1 MNNLEQ
7 IVCQYY
13 KDKDGNPMS
22 YHIRRKHQISPKN
35 FQIQLDGIPDEYK
48 GIEVIEP
55 NGFSRVYNSDEIKEN
70 TYWVRDDGN
79 VFFHNSMACKE
90 VMLDYYSIG
99 LPVVGVGRI
108 YTLLDEEGNVIE
120 TLEDILKKGQTVI
133 EALKTMNDVIVAIDE
148 LKTST
153 YEGIKVINTLDEKI
167 DEGYKLLVKLNSSEY
182 VKRKEFDDAFK
193 DMKNDFEKNKEDV
206 NNEFKKNKDENILI
220 NEKIHDVT
228 ETIIYN
234 LKNKEGSYGDCIVIK
249 ADDGT
254 FSMIDCFMEENYQ
267 VQIQQLDKIGLTKL
281 KYLFITHDHSDHVGN
296 APAIIEK
303 YRPDFIV
310 FKDGID
316 YSRLPSQETEWDT
329 KGYHDRMLAA
339 ADKFGVQKI
348 VANDQQFKIGKNDY
362 IEAFASKF
370 YDYSNENNMSVNYL
384 LVSHGTK
391 SLFPGD
397 STVATEKYL
406 KDRIGKID
414 LYKLSHHGADG
425 GNSDKRF
432 EELKPRYCLI
442 DRLDVYK
449 KDIIKSFALKSIKF
463 GGKVYSN
470 DNNDMTVFKIT
481 RGVVYPC
488 CHEYKLP
495 LQFLDYWDGTY
506 KMTDSSGQ
514 IATQGIYPYKTDYY
528 FVKDNGFIAM
538 NEWIKFGGV
547 DYHASSSG
555 ALDRN
560 CFIEGS
566 YNNKKVWYF
575 LNEKCEMIIE
585 PKLIYY
591 NNNTFLIK
599 SNTLMAEEEFYEY
612 QAKWY
617 YAGKGGAL
625 KKNEWLCKDSNYY
638 YLKHD
643 GVMAFDETLFIEGK
657 WYDFNGSG
665 ICTNPSSGRDTK

>member
-1 MNNLEQ
+1 MQDIQHIEPKKVYINRDELIEVEAIEHDIKTRFIDFKFISINKVLDISHSLVEIYALNQKGNEIFNNLNIIDGPKGLARLELTDALLVPGTTEYMLKIRAENGGILSSNKFNL
-7 IVCQYY
+7 IVHP
-13 KDKDGNPMS
+13 DLMVGNAIEGS
-22 YHIRRKHQISPKN
+22 NEYTA
-35 FQIQLDGIPDEYK
+35 LD
-48 GIEVIEP
+48 
-55 NGFSRVYNSDEIKEN
+55 
-70 TYWVRDDGN
+70 
-79 VFFHNSMACKE
+79 
-90 VMLDYYSIG
+90 
-99 LPVVGVGRI
+99 
-108 YTLLDEEGNVIE
+108 
-120 TLEDILKKGQTVI
+120 
-133 EALKTMNDVIVAIDE
+133 EALKTIGNINATEVRSKENASNIVKITEKLDY
-148 LKTST
+148 TS
-153 YEGIKVINTLDEKI
+153 ERMQDN
-167 DEGYKLLVKLNSSEY
+167 
-182 VKRKEFDDAFK
+182 
-193 DMKNDFEKNKEDV
+193 
-206 NNEFKKNKDENILI
+206 
-220 NEKIHDVT
+220 T

-249 ADDGT
+249 SDDGT

-281 KYLFITHDHSDHVGN
+281 KYLFITHDHSDHIGN
-296 APAIIEK
+296 APKIIEK

-310 FKDGID
+310 YKDGID
-316 YSRLPSQETEWDT
+316 YSRLPATEQEWDT

-339 ADKFGVQKI
+339 ADKFNVQKI

-370 YDYSNENNMSVNYL
+370 YDYTNENSMSVNYL

-397 STVATEKYL
+397 STVATETHL
-406 KDRIGKID
+406 QNRIGKID

-432 EELKPRYCLI
+432 EELQARYCLI

-449 KDIIKSFALKSIKF
+449 KDIIKNFALKCLKY

-470 DNNDMTVFKIT
+470 DNNDMTVFKIA
-481 RGVVYPC
+481 RGAIYPC

-495 LQFLDYWDGTY
+495 LQFLDYYSGKY
-506 KMTDSSGQ
+506 KMTNEAGG
-514 IATQGIYPYKTDYY
+514 IATKGIYPYKSDFY
-528 FVKDNGFIAM
+528 FVKDDGFIAK
-538 NEWIKFGGV
+538 NEWIKHDGI

-560 CFIEGS
+560 CFIEGT
-566 YNNKKVWYF
+566 F
-575 LNEKCEMIIE
+575 NEKPCYYWIDENCKMVIE

-591 NNNTFLIK
+591 NNNTYLIK

-612 QAKWY
+612 QANYY

-625 KKNEWLCKDSNYY
+625 KKNEWLYKDSNYY
-638 YLKHD
+638 WLKFN
-643 GVMAFDETLFIEGK
+643 GVMASEETLFIEGK

-665 ICTNPSSGRDTK
+665 VCTNPEGRDTKAK

>member
-1 MNNLEQ
+1 M
-7 IVCQYY
+7 QYIQHIEPKKVFINKNELIEVEAIEHDIKTRFIDFKFISANKVLDISHSLVEIY
-13 KDKDGNPMS
+13 ALNQKGNEIFNSLNIIDGV
-22 YHIRRKHQISPKN
+22 
-35 FQIQLDGIPDEYK
+35 K
-48 GIEVIEP
+48 GIARLELTDALLVPGTTEYMLKIRTENGGILSSNRFNLIVHPDLMTGNAIEGT
-55 NGFSRVYNSDEIKEN
+55 NEYTV
-70 TYWVRDDGN
+70 
-79 VFFHNSMACKE
+79 
-90 VMLDYYSIG
+90 LD
-99 LPVVGVGRI
+99 
-108 YTLLDEEGNVIE
+108 
-120 TLEDILKKGQTVI
+120 
-133 EALKTMNDVIVAIDE
+133 EALKTVGNINATEVRSKENASNIAKITEKLDY
-148 LKTST
+148 TS
-153 YEGIKVINTLDEKI
+153 ERMQDN
-167 DEGYKLLVKLNSSEY
+167 
-182 VKRKEFDDAFK
+182 
-193 DMKNDFEKNKEDV
+193 
-206 NNEFKKNKDENILI
+206 
-220 NEKIHDVT
+220 T

-281 KYLFITHDHSDHVGN
+281 KYLFVTHDHSDHVGN

-303 YRPDFIV
+303 YRPQYIV

-316 YSRLPSQETEWDT
+316 YSKLPSVEQGWDT

-339 ADKFGVQKI
+339 ADKFNVQKI

-397 STVATEKYL
+397 STVATETHL
-406 KDRIGKID
+406 QNRIGKID

-432 EELKPRYCLI
+432 EELQARYCLI

-449 KDIIKSFALKSIKF
+449 KDIIKNFALKCLKY

-481 RGVVYPC
+481 RGAIYPC

-495 LQFLDYWDGTY
+495 LQFLDYYSGKY
-506 KMTDSSGQ
+506 KMTNEAGG
-514 IATQGIYPYKTDYY
+514 IATKGIYPYKSDFY
-528 FVKDNGFIAM
+528 FVKDDGFIAT
-538 NEWIKFGGV
+538 NEWIKHDGV

-560 CFIEGS
+560 CFIQGT
-566 YNNKKVWYF
+566 F
-575 LNEKCEMIIE
+575 NEKPCYYWIDENCKMVIE

-591 NNNTFLIK
+591 NNNTYLIK

-612 QAKWY
+612 QANYY

-625 KKNEWLCKDSNYY
+625 KKNEWLYKDSNYY
-638 YLKHD
+638 WLKFN
-643 GVMAFDETLFIEGK
+643 GVMASEETLFIEGK

-665 ICTNPSSGRDTK
+665 VCTNPEGRDTKAK

>member
-1 MNNLEQ
+1 MQHIEPKKVYINRDELIEIEAIEHDIKTRFIDFKFISINKVLDISHSLVEIYALNQKGNEIFNNLNIIDGPKGLARLELTDALLVPGTTEYMLKIRTENGGILSSNKFNL
-7 IVCQYY
+7 IVHP
-13 KDKDGNPMS
+13 DLMVGNAIEGS
-22 YHIRRKHQISPKN
+22 NEYTA
-35 FQIQLDGIPDEYK
+35 LD
-48 GIEVIEP
+48 
-55 NGFSRVYNSDEIKEN
+55 
-70 TYWVRDDGN
+70 
-79 VFFHNSMACKE
+79 
-90 VMLDYYSIG
+90 
-99 LPVVGVGRI
+99 
-108 YTLLDEEGNVIE
+108 
-120 TLEDILKKGQTVI
+120 
-133 EALKTMNDVIVAIDE
+133 EALKTVGNINATEVRSKENASNIAKITEKLDY
-148 LKTST
+148 TS
-153 YEGIKVINTLDEKI
+153 ERMQDN
-167 DEGYKLLVKLNSSEY
+167 
-182 VKRKEFDDAFK
+182 
-193 DMKNDFEKNKEDV
+193 
-206 NNEFKKNKDENILI
+206 
-220 NEKIHDVT
+220 T

-254 FSMIDCFMEENYQ
+254 FSMIDCFMEENFQ
-267 VQIQQLDKIGLTKL
+267 IMIQQLDKIGVNKL
-281 KYLFITHDHSDHVGN
+281 KYFFATHDHSDHIGN

-303 YRPDFIV
+303 YRPQYIV

-316 YSRLPSQETEWDT
+316 YSRLPATEQEWDT

-370 YDYSNENNMSVNYL
+370 YDYTNENSMSVNYL

-397 STVATEKYL
+397 STVATETHL
-406 KDRIGKID
+406 QNRIGKID

-425 GNSDKRF
+425 GNSDRRF
-432 EELKPRYCLI
+432 EELQARYCLI

-449 KDIIKSFALKSIKF
+449 KDIIKNFALKCLKY

-481 RGVVYPC
+481 RGAIYPC

-495 LQFLDYWDGTY
+495 LQFLDYYSGKY
-506 KMTDSSGQ
+506 KMTNEAGC
-514 IATQGIYPYKTDYY
+514 IATKGIYPYKSDFY
-528 FVKDNGFIAM
+528 FVKDDGFIAK
-538 NEWIKFGGV
+538 NEWIKHDGI

-560 CFIEGS
+560 CFIQGT
-566 YNNKKVWYF
+566 F
-575 LNEKCEMIIE
+575 NEKPCYYWIDENCKMVIE

-591 NNNTFLIK
+591 NNNTYLIK

-612 QAKWY
+612 QANYY

-625 KKNEWLCKDSNYY
+625 KKNEWLYKDSNYY
-638 YLKHD
+638 WLKFN
-643 GVMAFDETLFIEGK
+643 GVMASEETLFIEGK

-665 ICTNPSSGRDTK
+665 VCTNPSAGRDTKNKE

>member
-1 MNNLEQ
+1 MQDIQHIEPKKVYINRDELIEIEAIEHDIKTRFIDFKFISINKVLDISHSLVEIYALNQKGNEIFNNLNIIDGPKGLARLELTDALLVPGTTEYMLKIRTENGGILSSNKFNL
-7 IVCQYY
+7 IVHP
-13 KDKDGNPMS
+13 DLMTGNAIEGTNE
-22 YHIRRKHQISPKN
+22 YTA
-35 FQIQLDGIPDEYK
+35 LD
-48 GIEVIEP
+48 
-55 NGFSRVYNSDEIKEN
+55 
-70 TYWVRDDGN
+70 
-79 VFFHNSMACKE
+79 
-90 VMLDYYSIG
+90 
-99 LPVVGVGRI
+99 
-108 YTLLDEEGNVIE
+108 
-120 TLEDILKKGQTVI
+120 
-133 EALKTMNDVIVAIDE
+133 EALKSIGNINATEVRSKENASNIVKITEKLDY
-148 LKTST
+148 TS
-153 YEGIKVINTLDEKI
+153 ERMQDN
-167 DEGYKLLVKLNSSEY
+167 
-182 VKRKEFDDAFK
+182 
-193 DMKNDFEKNKEDV
+193 
-206 NNEFKKNKDENILI
+206 
-220 NEKIHDVT
+220 T

-296 APAIIEK
+296 APKIIEK

-316 YSRLPSQETEWDT
+316 YSMLPSVEQEWDT

-339 ADKFGVQKI
+339 ADKFNVQKI

-370 YDYSNENNMSVNYL
+370 YDYTNENSMSVNYL

-397 STVATEKYL
+397 STVATETHL
-406 KDRIGKID
+406 QNRIGKID

-432 EELKPRYCLI
+432 EELQARYCLI

-449 KDIIKSFALKSIKF
+449 KDIIKNFALKCLKY

-470 DNNDMTVFKIT
+470 DNNDMTVFKIS
-481 RGVVYPC
+481 RGTIYPC

-495 LQFLDYWDGTY
+495 LQFLDYYSGKY
-506 KMTDSSGQ
+506 KMTNEAGG
-514 IATQGIYPYKTDYY
+514 IATKGIYPYKSDFY
-528 FVKDNGFIAM
+528 FVKDDGFIAT
-538 NEWIKFGGV
+538 NEWIKHDGV
-547 DYHASSSG
+547 DYHAGATG

-560 CFIEGS
+560 CFIQGT
-566 YNNKKVWYF
+566 F
-575 LNEKCEMIIE
+575 NEKPCYYWMDENCKMVTG

-591 NNNTFLIK
+591 NNNTYIIK
-599 SNTLMAEEEFYEY
+599 SNTLMASAEFIEY
-612 QAKWY
+612 QQSWY
-617 YAGKGGAL
+617 YALESGAL
-625 KKNEWLCKDSNYY
+625 VKNDWVFKDSNYY
-638 YLKHD
+638 WMKPN
-643 GVMAFDETLFIEGK
+643 GVMASEETLFIEGK

-665 ICTNPSSGRDTK
+665 VCTNPEGRDTKNKE

>member
-1 MNNLEQ
+1 MQDIQHIEPKKVYINRDELIEVEAIEHDIKTRFIDFKFISINKVLDISHSLVEIYALNQKGNEIFNNLNIIDGPKGLARLELTDALLVPGTTEYMLKIRAENGGILSSNKFNL
-7 IVCQYY
+7 IVHP
-13 KDKDGNPMS
+13 DLMVGNAIEGS
-22 YHIRRKHQISPKN
+22 NEYTA
-35 FQIQLDGIPDEYK
+35 LD
-48 GIEVIEP
+48 
-55 NGFSRVYNSDEIKEN
+55 
-70 TYWVRDDGN
+70 
-79 VFFHNSMACKE
+79 
-90 VMLDYYSIG
+90 
-99 LPVVGVGRI
+99 
-108 YTLLDEEGNVIE
+108 
-120 TLEDILKKGQTVI
+120 
-133 EALKTMNDVIVAIDE
+133 EALKTIGNINATEVRSKENASNIVKITEKLDY
-148 LKTST
+148 TS
-153 YEGIKVINTLDEKI
+153 ERMQDN
-167 DEGYKLLVKLNSSEY
+167 
-182 VKRKEFDDAFK
+182 
-193 DMKNDFEKNKEDV
+193 
-206 NNEFKKNKDENILI
+206 
-220 NEKIHDVT
+220 T

-249 ADDGT
+249 SDDGT

-281 KYLFITHDHSDHVGN
+281 KYLFITHDHSDHIGN
-296 APAIIEK
+296 APKIIEK

-310 FKDGID
+310 YKDGID
-316 YSRLPSQETEWDT
+316 YSRLPATEQEWDT

-339 ADKFGVQKI
+339 ADKFNVQKI

-370 YDYSNENNMSVNYL
+370 YDYTNENSMSVNYL

-397 STVATEKYL
+397 STVATETHL
-406 KDRIGKID
+406 QNRIGKID

-432 EELKPRYCLI
+432 EELQARYCLI

-449 KDIIKSFALKSIKF
+449 KDIIKNFALKCLKY

-470 DNNDMTVFKIT
+470 DNNDMTVFKIS
-481 RGVVYPC
+481 RGAIYPC

-495 LQFLDYWDGTY
+495 LQFLDYYSGKY
-506 KMTDSSGQ
+506 KMTNEAGG
-514 IATQGIYPYKTDYY
+514 IATKGIYPYKSDFY
-528 FVKDNGFIAM
+528 FVKDDGFIAK
-538 NEWIKFGGV
+538 NEWIKHDGI

-560 CFIEGS
+560 CFIEGT
-566 YNNKKVWYF
+566 F
-575 LNEKCEMIIE
+575 NEKPCYYWIDENCKMVIE

-591 NNNTFLIK
+591 NNNTYLIK

-612 QAKWY
+612 QANYY

-625 KKNEWLCKDSNYY
+625 KKNEWLYKDSNYY
-638 YLKHD
+638 WLKFN
-643 GVMAFDETLFIEGK
+643 GVMASEETLFIEGK

-665 ICTNPSSGRDTK
+665 VCTNPEGRDTKAK

>member
-1 MNNLEQ
+1 MQDIQHIEPKKVYINRDELIEVEAIEHDIKTRFIDFKFISINKVLDISHSLVEIYALNQKGNEIFNNLNIIDGPKGLARLELTDALLVPGTTEYMLKIRAENGGILSSNKFNL
-7 IVCQYY
+7 IVHP
-13 KDKDGNPMS
+13 DLMVGNAIEGS
-22 YHIRRKHQISPKN
+22 NEYTA
-35 FQIQLDGIPDEYK
+35 LD
-48 GIEVIEP
+48 
-55 NGFSRVYNSDEIKEN
+55 
-70 TYWVRDDGN
+70 
-79 VFFHNSMACKE
+79 
-90 VMLDYYSIG
+90 
-99 LPVVGVGRI
+99 
-108 YTLLDEEGNVIE
+108 
-120 TLEDILKKGQTVI
+120 
-133 EALKTMNDVIVAIDE
+133 EALKTIGNINATEVRSKENASNIVKITEKLDY
-148 LKTST
+148 TS
-153 YEGIKVINTLDEKI
+153 ERMQDN
-167 DEGYKLLVKLNSSEY
+167 
-182 VKRKEFDDAFK
+182 
-193 DMKNDFEKNKEDV
+193 
-206 NNEFKKNKDENILI
+206 
-220 NEKIHDVT
+220 T

-249 ADDGT
+249 SDDGT

-281 KYLFITHDHSDHVGN
+281 KYLFITHDHSDHIGN
-296 APAIIEK
+296 APKIIEK

-310 FKDGID
+310 YKDGID
-316 YSRLPSQETEWDT
+316 YSRLPATEQEWDT

-339 ADKFGVQKI
+339 ADKFNVQKI

-370 YDYSNENNMSVNYL
+370 YDYTNENSMSVNYL

-397 STVATEKYL
+397 STVATETHL
-406 KDRIGKID
+406 QNRIGKID

-432 EELKPRYCLI
+432 EELQARYCLI

-449 KDIIKSFALKSIKF
+449 KDIIKNFALKCLKY

-481 RGVVYPC
+481 RGAIYPC

-495 LQFLDYWDGTY
+495 LQFLDYYSGKY
-506 KMTDSSGQ
+506 KMTNEAGG
-514 IATQGIYPYKTDYY
+514 IATKGIYPYKSDFY
-528 FVKDNGFIAM
+528 FVKDDGFIAT
-538 NEWIKFGGV
+538 NEWIKHDGV
-547 DYHASSSG
+547 DYHAGATG

-560 CFIEGS
+560 CFIQGT
-566 YNNKKVWYF
+566 F
-575 LNEKCEMIIE
+575 NEKPCYYWIDENCKMVIE

-591 NNNTFLIK
+591 NNNTYLIK

-612 QAKWY
+612 QANYY

-625 KKNEWLCKDSNYY
+625 KKNEWLYKDSNYY
-638 YLKHD
+638 WLKFN
-643 GVMAFDETLFIEGK
+643 GVMASEETLFIEGK

-665 ICTNPSSGRDTK
+665 VCTNPEGRDTKAK

>member
-1 MNNLEQ
+1 MQDIQHIEPKKVYINRDELIEIEAIEHDIKTRFIDFKFISINKVLDISHSLVEIYALNQKGNEIFNNLNIIDGPKGLARLELTDALLVPGTTEYMLKIRTENGGILSSNKFNL
-7 IVCQYY
+7 IVHPDLMTDNAIEGTNEYTA
-13 KDKDGNPMS
+13 
-22 YHIRRKHQISPKN
+22 
-35 FQIQLDGIPDEYK
+35 LD
-48 GIEVIEP
+48 
-55 NGFSRVYNSDEIKEN
+55 
-70 TYWVRDDGN
+70 
-79 VFFHNSMACKE
+79 
-90 VMLDYYSIG
+90 
-99 LPVVGVGRI
+99 
-108 YTLLDEEGNVIE
+108 
-120 TLEDILKKGQTVI
+120 
-133 EALKTMNDVIVAIDE
+133 EALKKVGNINATEVRSKENASNIVKITE
-148 LKTST
+148 K
-153 YEGIKVINTLDEKI
+153 LDYTAERMQ
-167 DEGYKLLVKLNSSEY
+167 DN
-182 VKRKEFDDAFK
+182 
-193 DMKNDFEKNKEDV
+193 
-206 NNEFKKNKDENILI
+206 
-220 NEKIHDVT
+220 T

-267 VQIQQLDKIGLTKL
+267 IMIEQLDKIGVTKL
-281 KYLFITHDHSDHVGN
+281 KYFFATHDHSDHIGN

-316 YSRLPSQETEWDT
+316 YSRLPATEQEWDT

-339 ADKFGVQKI
+339 ADKFNVQKI

-370 YDYSNENNMSVNYL
+370 YDYTNENSMSVNYL

-397 STVATEKYL
+397 STVATETHL
-406 KDRIGKID
+406 QNRIGKID

-432 EELKPRYCLI
+432 EELQARYCLI

-449 KDIIKSFALKSIKF
+449 KDIIKNFALKCLKY

-470 DNNDMTVFKIT
+470 DNNDMTVFKIA
-481 RGVVYPC
+481 RGTIYPC

-495 LQFLDYWDGTY
+495 LQFLDYYSGKY
-506 KMTDSSGQ
+506 KMTNEAGG
-514 IATQGIYPYKTDYY
+514 IATKGIYPYKSDFY
-528 FVKDNGFIAM
+528 FVKDDGFIAK
-538 NEWIKFGGV
+538 NEWIKHDGI

-560 CFIEGS
+560 CFIQGT
-566 YNNKKVWYF
+566 F
-575 LNEKCEMIIE
+575 NEKLCYYWIDENCKMVIE

-591 NNNTFLIK
+591 NNNTYLIK

-612 QAKWY
+612 QANYY

-625 KKNEWLCKDSNYY
+625 KKNEWLYKDSNYY
-638 YLKHD
+638 WLKFN
-643 GVMAFDETLFIEGK
+643 GVMASDETLFIEGK

-665 ICTNPSSGRDTK
+665 VCTNPSAGRDTKAK

>member
-1 MNNLEQ
+1 MQDIQHIEPKKVYINRDELIEVEAIEHDIKTRFIDFKFISINKVLDISHSLVEIYALNQKGNEIFNNLNIIDGPKGLARLELTDALLVPGTTEYMLKIRAENGGILSSNKFNL
-7 IVCQYY
+7 IVHP
-13 KDKDGNPMS
+13 DLMVGNAIEGS
-22 YHIRRKHQISPKN
+22 NEYTA
-35 FQIQLDGIPDEYK
+35 LD
-48 GIEVIEP
+48 
-55 NGFSRVYNSDEIKEN
+55 
-70 TYWVRDDGN
+70 
-79 VFFHNSMACKE
+79 
-90 VMLDYYSIG
+90 
-99 LPVVGVGRI
+99 
-108 YTLLDEEGNVIE
+108 
-120 TLEDILKKGQTVI
+120 
-133 EALKTMNDVIVAIDE
+133 EALKTIGNINATEVRSKENASNIVKITEKLDY
-148 LKTST
+148 TS
-153 YEGIKVINTLDEKI
+153 ERMQDN
-167 DEGYKLLVKLNSSEY
+167 
-182 VKRKEFDDAFK
+182 
-193 DMKNDFEKNKEDV
+193 
-206 NNEFKKNKDENILI
+206 
-220 NEKIHDVT
+220 T

-249 ADDGT
+249 SDDGT

-281 KYLFITHDHSDHVGN
+281 KYLFITHDHSDHIGN
-296 APAIIEK
+296 APKIIEK

-310 FKDGID
+310 YKDGID
-316 YSRLPSQETEWDT
+316 YSRLPATEQEWDT

-339 ADKFGVQKI
+339 ADKFNVQKI

-370 YDYSNENNMSVNYL
+370 YDYTNENSMSVNYL

-397 STVATEKYL
+397 STVATETHL
-406 KDRIGKID
+406 QNRIGKID

-432 EELKPRYCLI
+432 EELQARYCLI

-449 KDIIKSFALKSIKF
+449 KDIIKNFALKCLKY

-481 RGVVYPC
+481 RGAIYPC

-495 LQFLDYWDGTY
+495 LQFLDYYSGKY
-506 KMTDSSGQ
+506 KMTNEAGG
-514 IATQGIYPYKTDYY
+514 IATKGIYPYKSDFY
-528 FVKDNGFIAM
+528 FVKDDGFIAT
-538 NEWIKFGGV
+538 NEWIKHDGV

-560 CFIEGS
+560 CFIQGT
-566 YNNKKVWYF
+566 F
-575 LNEKCEMIIE
+575 NEKPCYYWIDENCKMVIE

-591 NNNTFLIK
+591 NNNTYLIK

-612 QAKWY
+612 QANYY

-625 KKNEWLCKDSNYY
+625 KKNEWLYKDSNYY
-638 YLKHD
+638 WLKFN
-643 GVMAFDETLFIEGK
+643 GVMASDETLFIEGK

-665 ICTNPSSGRDTK
+665 VCTNPEGRDTKNKE

>member
-1 MNNLEQ
+1 MQDIQHIEPKKVYINRDELIEIEAIEHDIKTRFIDFKFISINKVLDISHSLVEIYALNQKRNEIFNNLNIIDGPKGLARLELTDALLVPGTTEYMLKIRTENGGILSSNKFNL
-7 IVCQYY
+7 IVHP
-13 KDKDGNPMS
+13 DLMTGNAIEGTNE
-22 YHIRRKHQISPKN
+22 YTA
-35 FQIQLDGIPDEYK
+35 LD
-48 GIEVIEP
+48 
-55 NGFSRVYNSDEIKEN
+55 
-70 TYWVRDDGN
+70 
-79 VFFHNSMACKE
+79 
-90 VMLDYYSIG
+90 
-99 LPVVGVGRI
+99 
-108 YTLLDEEGNVIE
+108 
-120 TLEDILKKGQTVI
+120 
-133 EALKTMNDVIVAIDE
+133 EALKTIGNINATEVRSKENASNIVKITE
-148 LKTST
+148 K
-153 YEGIKVINTLDEKI
+153 LDYTAERMQ
-167 DEGYKLLVKLNSSEY
+167 DN
-182 VKRKEFDDAFK
+182 
-193 DMKNDFEKNKEDV
+193 
-206 NNEFKKNKDENILI
+206 
-220 NEKIHDVT
+220 T

-234 LKNKEGSYGDCIVIK
+234 LKNREGSYGDCIVIK
-249 ADDGT
+249 SDDGT

-267 VQIQQLDKIGLTKL
+267 IMIEQLDKIGVTKL
-281 KYLFITHDHSDHVGN
+281 KYFFATHDHSDHIGN

-316 YSRLPSQETEWDT
+316 YSRLPSQEVEWDT
-329 KGYHDRMLAA
+329 QGYHERMLAA

-397 STVATEKYL
+397 STVATENFL
-406 KDRIGKID
+406 KGRIGKID

-432 EELKPRYCLI
+432 EELQARYCLI

-449 KDIIKSFALKSIKF
+449 KDIIKNFALKCLKY

-470 DNNDMTVFKIT
+470 DNNDMTVFKIA
-481 RGVVYPC
+481 RGTIYPC

-495 LQFLDYWDGTY
+495 LQFLDYYNGKY
-506 KMTDSSGQ
+506 KMTNEAGG
-514 IATQGIYPYKTDYY
+514 IATKGIYPYKSDFY
-528 FVKDNGFIAM
+528 FVKDDGFIAK
-538 NEWIKFGGV
+538 NEWIKHDGI

-560 CFIEGS
+560 CFIQGT
-566 YNNKKVWYF
+566 F
-575 LNEKCEMIIE
+575 NEKPCYYWIDENCKMVIE

-591 NNNTFLIK
+591 NNNTYLIK

-612 QAKWY
+612 QANYY

-625 KKNEWLCKDSNYY
+625 KKNEWLYKDSNYY
-638 YLKHD
+638 WLKFN
-643 GVMAFDETLFIEGK
+643 GVMASEETLFIEGK

-665 ICTNPSSGRDTK
+665 VCTNPSAGRDTKNKE

>member
-1 MNNLEQ
+1 MQDIQHIEPKKVYINRDELIEVEAIEHDIKTRFIDFKFISINKVLDISHSLVEIYALNQKGNEIFNNLNIIDGPKGLARLELTDALLVPGTTEYMLKIRAENGGILSSNKFNL
-7 IVCQYY
+7 IVHP
-13 KDKDGNPMS
+13 DLMVGNAIEGS
-22 YHIRRKHQISPKN
+22 NEYTA
-35 FQIQLDGIPDEYK
+35 LD
-48 GIEVIEP
+48 
-55 NGFSRVYNSDEIKEN
+55 
-70 TYWVRDDGN
+70 
-79 VFFHNSMACKE
+79 
-90 VMLDYYSIG
+90 
-99 LPVVGVGRI
+99 
-108 YTLLDEEGNVIE
+108 
-120 TLEDILKKGQTVI
+120 
-133 EALKTMNDVIVAIDE
+133 EALKTIGNINATEVRSKENASNIVKITEKLDY
-148 LKTST
+148 TS
-153 YEGIKVINTLDEKI
+153 ERMQDN
-167 DEGYKLLVKLNSSEY
+167 
-182 VKRKEFDDAFK
+182 
-193 DMKNDFEKNKEDV
+193 
-206 NNEFKKNKDENILI
+206 
-220 NEKIHDVT
+220 T

-249 ADDGT
+249 SDDGT

-281 KYLFITHDHSDHVGN
+281 KYLFITHDHSDHIGN
-296 APAIIEK
+296 APKIIEK

-310 FKDGID
+310 YKDGID
-316 YSRLPSQETEWDT
+316 YSRLPSVEQEWDT

-370 YDYSNENNMSVNYL
+370 YDYTNENSMSVNYL

-397 STVATEKYL
+397 STTATEAHL
-406 KDRIGKID
+406 QNRIGKID

-432 EELKPRYCLI
+432 EELQARYCLI

-449 KDIIKSFALKSIKF
+449 KDIIKNFTLKCLKY

-481 RGVVYPC
+481 RGAIYPC

-495 LQFLDYWDGTY
+495 LQFLDYYSGKY
-506 KMTDSSGQ
+506 KMTNEAGG
-514 IATQGIYPYKTDYY
+514 IATKGIYPYKSDFY
-528 FVKDNGFIAM
+528 FVKDDGFIAT
-538 NEWIKFGGV
+538 NEWIKHDGV

-560 CFIEGS
+560 CFIQGT
-566 YNNKKVWYF
+566 F
-575 LNEKCEMIIE
+575 NEKPCYYWIDENCKMVIE

-591 NNNTFLIK
+591 NNNTYLIK

-612 QAKWY
+612 QANYY

-625 KKNEWLCKDSNYY
+625 KKNEWLYKDSNYY
-638 YLKHD
+638 WLKFN
-643 GVMAFDETLFIEGK
+643 GVMASEETLFIEGK

-665 ICTNPSSGRDTK
+665 VCTNPEGRDTKAK

>member
-1 MNNLEQ
+1 MQDIQHIEPKKVYINRDELIEIEAIEHDIKTRFIDFKFISINKVLDISHSLVEIYALTQKGNEIFNNLNIIDGPKGLARLELTDALLVPGTTEYMLKIRTENGGILSSNKFNL
-7 IVCQYY
+7 IVHP
-13 KDKDGNPMS
+13 DLMVGNAIEGS
-22 YHIRRKHQISPKN
+22 NEYTA
-35 FQIQLDGIPDEYK
+35 LD
-48 GIEVIEP
+48 
-55 NGFSRVYNSDEIKEN
+55 
-70 TYWVRDDGN
+70 
-79 VFFHNSMACKE
+79 
-90 VMLDYYSIG
+90 
-99 LPVVGVGRI
+99 
-108 YTLLDEEGNVIE
+108 
-120 TLEDILKKGQTVI
+120 
-133 EALKTMNDVIVAIDE
+133 EALKTIGN
-148 LKTST
+148 
-153 YEGIKVINTLDEKI
+153 INATEVRSKENASKIAKITEKLDYTAERMQ
-167 DEGYKLLVKLNSSEY
+167 DN
-182 VKRKEFDDAFK
+182 
-193 DMKNDFEKNKEDV
+193 
-206 NNEFKKNKDENILI
+206 
-220 NEKIHDVT
+220 T

-267 VQIQQLDKIGLTKL
+267 IMIQQLDKIGVTKL
-281 KYLFITHDHSDHVGN
+281 KYFFATHDHSDHIGN
-296 APAIIEK
+296 APKIIEK
-303 YRPDFIV
+303 YKPDFIV

-348 VANDQQFKIGKNDY
+348 VANNQRFIIGKNDY

-370 YDYSNENNMSVNYL
+370 YGDYSNLNSFSVNYL

-397 STVATEKYL
+397 STTATEAHL
-406 KDRIGKID
+406 QNRIGKID

-432 EELKPRYCLI
+432 EELQARYCLI
-442 DRLDVYK
+442 DRLDIYK
-449 KDIIKSFALKSIKF
+449 KDIIKNFALKCLKY

-470 DNNDMTVFKIT
+470 DNNDMTVFKIA
-481 RGVVYPC
+481 RGAIYPC

-495 LQFLDYWDGTY
+495 LQFLDYYSGKY
-506 KMTDSSGQ
+506 KMTNEAGG
-514 IATQGIYPYKTDYY
+514 IATKGIYPYKSDFY
-528 FVKDNGFIAM
+528 FVKDDGFIAK
-538 NEWIKFGGV
+538 NEWIKHDGI

-560 CFIEGS
+560 CFIQGT
-566 YNNKKVWYF
+566 F
-575 LNEKCEMIIE
+575 NEKPCYYWIDENCKMVIE

-591 NNNTFLIK
+591 NNNTYLIK

-612 QAKWY
+612 QANYY

-625 KKNEWLCKDSNYY
+625 KKNEWLYKDSNYY
-638 YLKHD
+638 WLKFN
-643 GVMAFDETLFIEGK
+643 GVMASEETLFIEGK

-665 ICTNPSSGRDTK
+665 VCTNPEGRDTKNKE

>member
-1 MNNLEQ
+1 MQDIQHIEPKKVYINRDELIEIEAIEHDIKTRFIDFKFISINKVLDISHSLVEIYALTQKGNEIFNNLNIIDGPKGLARLELTDALLVPGTTEYMLKIRTENGGILSSNKFNL
-7 IVCQYY
+7 IVHP
-13 KDKDGNPMS
+13 DLMVGNAIEGS
-22 YHIRRKHQISPKN
+22 NEYTV
-35 FQIQLDGIPDEYK
+35 LD
-48 GIEVIEP
+48 
-55 NGFSRVYNSDEIKEN
+55 
-70 TYWVRDDGN
+70 
-79 VFFHNSMACKE
+79 
-90 VMLDYYSIG
+90 
-99 LPVVGVGRI
+99 
-108 YTLLDEEGNVIE
+108 
-120 TLEDILKKGQTVI
+120 
-133 EALKTMNDVIVAIDE
+133 EALKTVGN
-148 LKTST
+148 
-153 YEGIKVINTLDEKI
+153 INATEVRSKENASNIAKITEKLDYTAERMQ
-167 DEGYKLLVKLNSSEY
+167 DN
-182 VKRKEFDDAFK
+182 
-193 DMKNDFEKNKEDV
+193 
-206 NNEFKKNKDENILI
+206 
-220 NEKIHDVT
+220 T

-296 APAIIEK
+296 APKIIEK

-310 FKDGID
+310 YKDGID
-316 YSRLPSQETEWDT
+316 YSRLPSVEQEWDT

-370 YDYSNENNMSVNYL
+370 YDYTNENSMSVNYL

-397 STVATEKYL
+397 STTATEAHL
-406 KDRIGKID
+406 QNRIGKID

-432 EELKPRYCLI
+432 EELQARYCLI

-449 KDIIKSFALKSIKF
+449 KDIIKSFALKAIKF

-481 RGVVYPC
+481 RGAIYPC

-495 LQFLDYWDGTY
+495 LQFLDYYSGKY
-506 KMTDSSGQ
+506 KMTNEAGG
-514 IATQGIYPYKTDYY
+514 IATKGIYPYKSDFY
-528 FVKDNGFIAM
+528 FVKDDGFIAT
-538 NEWIKFGGV
+538 NEWIKHDGV

-560 CFIEGS
+560 CFIQGT
-566 YNNKKVWYF
+566 F
-575 LNEKCEMIIE
+575 NEKPCYYWIDENCKMVIE

-591 NNNTFLIK
+591 NNNTYLIK

-612 QAKWY
+612 QANYY

-625 KKNEWLCKDSNYY
+625 KKNEWLYKDSNYY
-638 YLKHD
+638 WLKFN
-643 GVMAFDETLFIEGK
+643 GVMASDETLFIEGK

-665 ICTNPSSGRDTK
+665 VCTNPEGRDTKNKE

>member
-1 MNNLEQ
+1 MQYIQTKTVYIDRDELIEIKAIEHDVKTRFIDFKFIAANKILDISHCIVRVYALNSKGNEIFNNLT
-7 IVCQYY
+7 II
-13 KDKDGNPMS
+13 DGAKG
-22 YHIRRKHQISPKN
+22 IA
-35 FQIQLDGIPDEYK
+35 QLELTDSLLVPGTTEYK
-48 GIEVIEP
+48 L
-55 NGFSRVYNSDEIKEN
+55 K
-70 TYWVRDDGN
+70 
-79 VFFHNSMACKE
+79 
-90 VMLDYYSIG
+90 
-99 LPVVGVGRI
+99 I
-108 YTLLDEEGNVIE
+108 YTDNGGILSSNRFNLIVSPDLMTGNAIEGSNEYTALD
-120 TLEDILKKGQTVI
+120 
-133 EALKTMNDVIVAIDE
+133 EALKTIGNINATEVRSKENASNIVRITEKLDY
-148 LKTST
+148 TS
-153 YEGIKVINTLDEKI
+153 ERMQDN
-167 DEGYKLLVKLNSSEY
+167 
-182 VKRKEFDDAFK
+182 
-193 DMKNDFEKNKEDV
+193 
-206 NNEFKKNKDENILI
+206 
-220 NEKIHDVT
+220 T

-254 FSMIDCFMEENYQ
+254 FSMIDCFMEENFQ
-267 VQIQQLDKIGLTKL
+267 IMIQQLDKIGVNKL
-281 KYLFITHDHSDHVGN
+281 KYFFATHDHSDHIGN

-303 YRPDFIV
+303 YRPQYIV

-316 YSRLPSQETEWDT
+316 YSRLPATEQEWDT

-370 YDYSNENNMSVNYL
+370 YDYTNENSMSVNYL

-397 STVATEKYL
+397 STVATETHL
-406 KDRIGKID
+406 QNRIGKID

-425 GNSDKRF
+425 GNSDRRF
-432 EELKPRYCLI
+432 EELQARYCLI

-449 KDIIKSFALKSIKF
+449 KDIIKNFALKCLKY

-481 RGVVYPC
+481 RGAIYPC

-495 LQFLDYWDGTY
+495 LQFLDYYSGKY
-506 KMTDSSGQ
+506 KMTNEAGG
-514 IATQGIYPYKTDYY
+514 IATKGIYPYKSDFY
-528 FVKDNGFIAM
+528 FVKDDGFIAK
-538 NEWIKFGGV
+538 NEWIKHDGI

-560 CFIEGS
+560 CFIQGT
-566 YNNKKVWYF
+566 F
-575 LNEKCEMIIE
+575 NEKPCYYWIDENCKMVIE

-591 NNNTFLIK
+591 NNNTYLIK

-612 QAKWY
+612 QANYY

-625 KKNEWLCKDSNYY
+625 KKNEWLYKDSNYY
-638 YLKHD
+638 WLKFN
-643 GVMAFDETLFIEGK
+643 GVMASEETLFIEGK

-665 ICTNPSSGRDTK
+665 VCTNPEGRDTKNKE

>member
-1 MNNLEQ
+1 MQHIEPKKVYINRDELIEVEAIEHDIKTRFIDFKFISINKVLDISHSLVEIYALNQKGNEIFNNLNIIDGPKGLARLELTDALLVPGTTEYMLKIRAENGGILSSNKFNL
-7 IVCQYY
+7 IVHP
-13 KDKDGNPMS
+13 DLMVGNAIEGS
-22 YHIRRKHQISPKN
+22 NEYTA
-35 FQIQLDGIPDEYK
+35 LD
-48 GIEVIEP
+48 
-55 NGFSRVYNSDEIKEN
+55 
-70 TYWVRDDGN
+70 
-79 VFFHNSMACKE
+79 
-90 VMLDYYSIG
+90 
-99 LPVVGVGRI
+99 
-108 YTLLDEEGNVIE
+108 
-120 TLEDILKKGQTVI
+120 
-133 EALKTMNDVIVAIDE
+133 EALKTIGNINATEVRSKENASNIVKITEKLDY
-148 LKTST
+148 TS
-153 YEGIKVINTLDEKI
+153 ERMQDN
-167 DEGYKLLVKLNSSEY
+167 
-182 VKRKEFDDAFK
+182 
-193 DMKNDFEKNKEDV
+193 
-206 NNEFKKNKDENILI
+206 
-220 NEKIHDVT
+220 T

-249 ADDGT
+249 SDDGT

-281 KYLFITHDHSDHVGN
+281 KYLFITHDHSDHIGN
-296 APAIIEK
+296 APKIIEK

-310 FKDGID
+310 YKDGID
-316 YSRLPSQETEWDT
+316 YSRLPATEQEWDT

-339 ADKFGVQKI
+339 ADKFNVQKI

-370 YDYSNENNMSVNYL
+370 YDYTNENSMSVNYL

-397 STVATEKYL
+397 STVATETHL
-406 KDRIGKID
+406 QNRIGKID

-432 EELKPRYCLI
+432 EELQARYCLI

-449 KDIIKSFALKSIKF
+449 KDIIKNFALKCLKY

-470 DNNDMTVFKIT
+470 DNNDMTVFKIA
-481 RGVVYPC
+481 RGAIYPC

-495 LQFLDYWDGTY
+495 LQFLDYYSGKY
-506 KMTDSSGQ
+506 KMTNEAGG
-514 IATQGIYPYKTDYY
+514 IATKGIYPYKSDFY
-528 FVKDNGFIAM
+528 FVKDDGFIAK
-538 NEWIKFGGV
+538 NEWIKHDGI

-560 CFIEGS
+560 CFIEGT
-566 YNNKKVWYF
+566 F
-575 LNEKCEMIIE
+575 NEKPCYYWIDENCKMVIE

-591 NNNTFLIK
+591 NNNTYLIK

-612 QAKWY
+612 QANYY

-625 KKNEWLCKDSNYY
+625 KKNEWLYKDSNYY
-638 YLKHD
+638 WLKFN
-643 GVMAFDETLFIEGK
+643 GVMASEETLFIEGK

-665 ICTNPSSGRDTK
+665 VCTNPSAGRDTKNKE

>member
-1 MNNLEQ
+1 MQDIQHIEPKKVYINRDELIEIEAIEHDIKTRFIDFKFISINKVLDISHSLVEIYALNQKGNEIFNNLNIIDGPKGLARLELTDALLVPGTTEYMLKIRAENGGILSSNKFNL
-7 IVCQYY
+7 IVHP
-13 KDKDGNPMS
+13 DLMVGNAIEGS
-22 YHIRRKHQISPKN
+22 NEYTA
-35 FQIQLDGIPDEYK
+35 LD
-48 GIEVIEP
+48 
-55 NGFSRVYNSDEIKEN
+55 
-70 TYWVRDDGN
+70 
-79 VFFHNSMACKE
+79 
-90 VMLDYYSIG
+90 
-99 LPVVGVGRI
+99 
-108 YTLLDEEGNVIE
+108 
-120 TLEDILKKGQTVI
+120 
-133 EALKTMNDVIVAIDE
+133 EALKTIGNINATEVRSKENASNIVKITEKLDY
-148 LKTST
+148 TS
-153 YEGIKVINTLDEKI
+153 ERMQDN
-167 DEGYKLLVKLNSSEY
+167 
-182 VKRKEFDDAFK
+182 
-193 DMKNDFEKNKEDV
+193 
-206 NNEFKKNKDENILI
+206 
-220 NEKIHDVT
+220 T

-249 ADDGT
+249 SDDGT

-281 KYLFITHDHSDHVGN
+281 KYLFITHDHSDHIGN
-296 APAIIEK
+296 APKIIEK

-310 FKDGID
+310 YKDGID
-316 YSRLPSQETEWDT
+316 YSRLPSVEQEWDT

-370 YDYSNENNMSVNYL
+370 YDYTNENSMSVNYL

-397 STVATEKYL
+397 STVATETHL
-406 KDRIGKID
+406 QNRIGKID

-432 EELKPRYCLI
+432 EELQARYCLI

-449 KDIIKSFALKSIKF
+449 KDIIKNFALKCLKY

-481 RGVVYPC
+481 RGAIYPC

-495 LQFLDYWDGTY
+495 LQFLDYYSGRY
-506 KMTDSSGQ
+506 KMTNEAGG
-514 IATQGIYPYKTDYY
+514 IATKGIYPYKSDFY
-528 FVKDNGFIAM
+528 FVKDDGFIAT
-538 NEWIKFGGV
+538 NEWIKHDGV
-547 DYHASSSG
+547 DYHAGATG

-560 CFIEGS
+560 CFIQGT
-566 YNNKKVWYF
+566 F
-575 LNEKCEMIIE
+575 NEKPCYYWMDENCKMVIE

-591 NNNTFLIK
+591 NNNTYLIK

-612 QAKWY
+612 QANYY

-625 KKNEWLCKDSNYY
+625 KKNEWLYKDSNYY
-638 YLKHD
+638 WLKFN
-643 GVMAFDETLFIEGK
+643 GVMASEETLFIEGK

-665 ICTNPSSGRDTK
+665 VCTNPSAGRDTKNKE

>member
-1 MNNLEQ
+1 MQYIQTKTVYIDRDELIEIKAIEHDVKTRFIDFKFIASNKILDISHCIVRVYALNSKGNEIFNNLT
-7 IVCQYY
+7 II
-13 KDKDGNPMS
+13 DGAKG
-22 YHIRRKHQISPKN
+22 IA
-35 FQIQLDGIPDEYK
+35 QLELTDSLLVPGTTEYK
-48 GIEVIEP
+48 L
-55 NGFSRVYNSDEIKEN
+55 K
-70 TYWVRDDGN
+70 
-79 VFFHNSMACKE
+79 
-90 VMLDYYSIG
+90 
-99 LPVVGVGRI
+99 I
-108 YTLLDEEGNVIE
+108 YTDNGGILSSNRFNLIVSPDLMTGNAIEGSNEYTALD
-120 TLEDILKKGQTVI
+120 
-133 EALKTMNDVIVAIDE
+133 EALKTIGN
-148 LKTST
+148 
-153 YEGIKVINTLDEKI
+153 INATEVRSKENASNIAKITEKLDYTAERMQ
-167 DEGYKLLVKLNSSEY
+167 DN
-182 VKRKEFDDAFK
+182 
-193 DMKNDFEKNKEDV
+193 
-206 NNEFKKNKDENILI
+206 
-220 NEKIHDVT
+220 T

-296 APAIIEK
+296 APKIIEK

-316 YSRLPSQETEWDT
+316 YSMLPSVEQEWDT

-339 ADKFGVQKI
+339 ADKFNVQKI

-370 YDYSNENNMSVNYL
+370 YDYTNENSMSVNYL

-397 STVATEKYL
+397 STVATETHL
-406 KDRIGKID
+406 QNRIGKID

-432 EELKPRYCLI
+432 EELQARYCLI

-449 KDIIKSFALKSIKF
+449 KDIIKNFALKCLKY

-470 DNNDMTVFKIT
+470 DNNDMTVFKIS
-481 RGVVYPC
+481 RGAIYPC

-495 LQFLDYWDGTY
+495 LQFLDYYSGKY
-506 KMTDSSGQ
+506 KMTNEAGG
-514 IATQGIYPYKTDYY
+514 IATKGIYPYKSDFY
-528 FVKDNGFIAM
+528 FVKDDGFIAK
-538 NEWIKFGGV
+538 NEWIKHDGI

-560 CFIEGS
+560 CFIQGT
-566 YNNKKVWYF
+566 F
-575 LNEKCEMIIE
+575 NEKPCYYWIDENCKMVIE

-591 NNNTFLIK
+591 NNNTYLIK

-612 QAKWY
+612 QANYY

-625 KKNEWLCKDSNYY
+625 KKNEWLYKDSNYY
-638 YLKHD
+638 WLKFN
-643 GVMAFDETLFIEGK
+643 GVMASEETLFIEGK

-665 ICTNPSSGRDTK
+665 VCTNPEGRDTKNKE

>member
-1 MNNLEQ
+1 MQDIQHIEPKKVYINRDELIEIEAIEHDIKTRFIDFKFISINKVLDISHSLVEIYALTQKGNEIFNNLNIIDGPKGLARLELTDALLVPGTTEYMLKIRTENGGILSSNKFNL
-7 IVCQYY
+7 IVHP
-13 KDKDGNPMS
+13 DLMVGNAIEGS
-22 YHIRRKHQISPKN
+22 NEYTV
-35 FQIQLDGIPDEYK
+35 LD
-48 GIEVIEP
+48 
-55 NGFSRVYNSDEIKEN
+55 
-70 TYWVRDDGN
+70 
-79 VFFHNSMACKE
+79 
-90 VMLDYYSIG
+90 
-99 LPVVGVGRI
+99 
-108 YTLLDEEGNVIE
+108 
-120 TLEDILKKGQTVI
+120 
-133 EALKTMNDVIVAIDE
+133 EALKTVGN
-148 LKTST
+148 
-153 YEGIKVINTLDEKI
+153 INATEVRSKENASNIAKITEKLDYTAERMQ
-167 DEGYKLLVKLNSSEY
+167 DN
-182 VKRKEFDDAFK
+182 
-193 DMKNDFEKNKEDV
+193 
-206 NNEFKKNKDENILI
+206 
-220 NEKIHDVT
+220 T

-296 APAIIEK
+296 APKIIEK

-310 FKDGID
+310 FKDSID
-316 YSRLPSQETEWDT
+316 YSRLPSVEQEWDT

-339 ADKFGVQKI
+339 ADKFGVKKI
-348 VANDQQFKIGKNDY
+348 VANDQQFRIGKNDY

-370 YDYSNENNMSVNYL
+370 YDYTNENSMSVNYL

-397 STVATEKYL
+397 STTATETHL
-406 KDRIGKID
+406 QNRIGKID

-432 EELKPRYCLI
+432 EELQARYCLI

-449 KDIIKSFALKSIKF
+449 KDIIKNFALKCLKY

-470 DNNDMTVFKIT
+470 DNNDMTVFKIA
-481 RGVVYPC
+481 RGTIYPC

-495 LQFLDYWDGTY
+495 LQFLDYYSGKY
-506 KMTDSSGQ
+506 KMTNEAGE
-514 IATQGIYPYKTDYY
+514 IATKGIYPYKSDFY
-528 FVKDNGFIAM
+528 FVKDDGFIAK
-538 NEWIKFGGV
+538 NEWIKHDGI

-560 CFIEGS
+560 CFIEGT
-566 YNNKKVWYF
+566 F
-575 LNEKCEMIIE
+575 NEKPCYYWIDENCKMVIE

-591 NNNTFLIK
+591 NNNTYLIK

-612 QAKWY
+612 QANYY

-625 KKNEWLCKDSNYY
+625 KKNEWLYKDSNYY
-638 YLKHD
+638 WLKFN
-643 GVMAFDETLFIEGK
+643 GVMASEETLFIEGK

-665 ICTNPSSGRDTK
+665 VCTNPSAGRDTKDK

>member
-1 MNNLEQ
+1 MQYIETKTVYIDRDELIEIKAIEHDVKTRFIDFKFIAANKILDISNCIVRVYAITSKGNEIFNNLT
-7 IVCQYY
+7 IVDGLKGIARLELTDALLVPGTTEYML
-13 KDKDGNPMS
+13 KITTDNGGILSSNRFNLIVDKDLMTGNA
-22 YHIRRKHQISPKN
+22 IEGTN
-35 FQIQLDGIPDEYK
+35 EYK
-48 GIEVIEP
+48 
-55 NGFSRVYNSDEIKEN
+55 
-70 TYWVRDDGN
+70 
-79 VFFHNSMACKE
+79 A
-90 VMLDYYSIG
+90 LD
-99 LPVVGVGRI
+99 
-108 YTLLDEEGNVIE
+108 
-120 TLEDILKKGQTVI
+120 
-133 EALKTMNDVIVAIDE
+133 EALKTVGE
-148 LKTST
+148 
-153 YEGIKVINTLDEKI
+153 
-167 DEGYKLLVKLNSSEY
+167 LNS
-182 VKRKEFDDAFK
+182 
-193 DMKNDFEKNKEDV
+193 MKVNIEKNAT
-206 NNEFKKNKDENILI
+206 NIDKI
-220 NEKIHDVT
+220 TEKLDYTSERMQDNT

-296 APAIIEK
+296 APKIIEK

-310 FKDGID
+310 YKDGID
-316 YSRLPSQETEWDT
+316 YSRLPSVEQEWDT

-348 VANDQQFKIGKNDY
+348 VANDQQFRIGKNDY

-397 STVATEKYL
+397 STVATETHL
-406 KDRIGKID
+406 QNRIGKID

-432 EELKPRYCLI
+432 EELQARYCLI

-449 KDIIKSFALKSIKF
+449 KDIIKNFALKCLKY

-470 DNNDMTVFKIT
+470 DNNDMTVFKIA
-481 RGVVYPC
+481 RGTIYPC

-495 LQFLDYWDGTY
+495 LQFLDYYSGKY
-506 KMTDSSGQ
+506 KMTNEAGG
-514 IATQGIYPYKTDYY
+514 IATKGIYPYKSDFY
-528 FVKDNGFIAM
+528 FVKDDGFIAK
-538 NEWIKFGGV
+538 NEWIKHDGI

-560 CFIEGS
+560 CFIQGT
-566 YNNKKVWYF
+566 F
-575 LNEKCEMIIE
+575 NEKPCYYWIDENCKMVIE

-591 NNNTFLIK
+591 NNNTYLIK

-612 QAKWY
+612 QANYY

-625 KKNEWLCKDSNYY
+625 KKNEWLYKDSNYY
-638 YLKHD
+638 WLKFN
-643 GVMAFDETLFIEGK
+643 GVMASEETLFIEGK

-665 ICTNPSSGRDTK
+665 VCTNPSAGRDTKAK

>member
-1 MNNLEQ
+1 MQYIQTKTVYIDRDELIEIKAIEHDVKTRFIDFKFIAANKILDISHCIVRVYALNSKGNEIFNNLTVTDGAKGIARLELTDALLVPGTTEYMLKITTDNGGILSSNRFNL
-7 IVCQYY
+7 IV
-13 KDKDGNPMS
+13 DKDLMTGNA
-22 YHIRRKHQISPKN
+22 IEGTN
-35 FQIQLDGIPDEYK
+35 EYK
-48 GIEVIEP
+48 
-55 NGFSRVYNSDEIKEN
+55 
-70 TYWVRDDGN
+70 
-79 VFFHNSMACKE
+79 A
-90 VMLDYYSIG
+90 LD
-99 LPVVGVGRI
+99 
-108 YTLLDEEGNVIE
+108 
-120 TLEDILKKGQTVI
+120 
-133 EALKTMNDVIVAIDE
+133 EALKTVGE
-148 LKTST
+148 
-153 YEGIKVINTLDEKI
+153 
-167 DEGYKLLVKLNSSEY
+167 LNS
-182 VKRKEFDDAFK
+182 
-193 DMKNDFEKNKEDV
+193 MKVNIEKNAT
-206 NNEFKKNKDENILI
+206 NIVKI
-220 NEKIHDVT
+220 TEKLDYTSERMQDNT

-249 ADDGT
+249 SDDGT

-267 VQIQQLDKIGLTKL
+267 IMIEQLDKIGVTKL
-281 KYLFITHDHSDHVGN
+281 KYFFATHDHSDHIGN

-316 YSRLPSQETEWDT
+316 YSRLPSVEQEWDT

-348 VANDQQFKIGKNDY
+348 VANDQQFRIGKNDY

-397 STVATEKYL
+397 STVATETHL
-406 KDRIGKID
+406 QNRIGKID

-432 EELKPRYCLI
+432 EELQARYCLI

-449 KDIIKSFALKSIKF
+449 KDIIKNFALKCLKY

-470 DNNDMTVFKIT
+470 DNNDMTVFKIA
-481 RGVVYPC
+481 RGTIYPC

-495 LQFLDYWDGTY
+495 LQFLDYYSGKY
-506 KMTDSSGQ
+506 KMTNEAGG
-514 IATQGIYPYKTDYY
+514 IATKGIYPYKSDFY
-528 FVKDNGFIAM
+528 FVKDDGFIAT
-538 NEWIKFGGV
+538 NEWIKHDGV

-560 CFIEGS
+560 CFIQGT
-566 YNNKKVWYF
+566 F
-575 LNEKCEMIIE
+575 NEKPCYYWIDENCKMVIE

-591 NNNTFLIK
+591 NNNTYLIK

-612 QAKWY
+612 QANYY

-625 KKNEWLCKDSNYY
+625 KKNEWLYKDSNYY
-638 YLKHD
+638 WLKFN
-643 GVMAFDETLFIEGK
+643 GVMASEETLFIEGK

-665 ICTNPSSGRDTK
+665 VCTNPEGRDTKNKE

>member
-1 MNNLEQ
+1 MQYIQTKTVYIDRDELIEIKAIEHDVKTRFIDFKFIAANKILDISHCIVRVYALNSKGNEIFNNLT
-7 IVCQYY
+7 II
-13 KDKDGNPMS
+13 DGAKG
-22 YHIRRKHQISPKN
+22 IA
-35 FQIQLDGIPDEYK
+35 QLELTDSLLVPGTTEYK
-48 GIEVIEP
+48 L
-55 NGFSRVYNSDEIKEN
+55 K
-70 TYWVRDDGN
+70 
-79 VFFHNSMACKE
+79 
-90 VMLDYYSIG
+90 
-99 LPVVGVGRI
+99 I
-108 YTLLDEEGNVIE
+108 YTDNGGILSSNRFNLIVSPDLMTGNAIEGSNEYTALD
-120 TLEDILKKGQTVI
+120 
-133 EALKTMNDVIVAIDE
+133 EALKTIGNINATEVRSKENASNIAKITEKLDY
-148 LKTST
+148 TS
-153 YEGIKVINTLDEKI
+153 ERMQDN
-167 DEGYKLLVKLNSSEY
+167 
-182 VKRKEFDDAFK
+182 
-193 DMKNDFEKNKEDV
+193 
-206 NNEFKKNKDENILI
+206 
-220 NEKIHDVT
+220 T

-234 LKNKEGSYGDCIVIK
+234 LKNREGSYGDCIVIK

-267 VQIQQLDKIGLTKL
+267 VQIQQLDKIGVTKL
-281 KYLFITHDHSDHVGN
+281 KYFFATHDHSDHIGN

-316 YSRLPSQETEWDT
+316 YSRLPATEQEWDT

-339 ADKFGVQKI
+339 ADKFNVQKI

-370 YDYSNENNMSVNYL
+370 YDYTNENSMSVNYL

-397 STVATEKYL
+397 STVATETHL
-406 KDRIGKID
+406 QNRIGKID

-432 EELKPRYCLI
+432 EELQARYCLI

-449 KDIIKSFALKSIKF
+449 KDIIKNFALKCLKY

-481 RGVVYPC
+481 RGAIYPC
-488 CHEYKLP
+488 CNEYKLP
-495 LQFLDYWDGTY
+495 LQSLDYYSGRY
-506 KMTDSSGQ
+506 KMTNEAGG
-514 IATQGIYPYKTDYY
+514 IATKGIYPYKSDFY
-528 FVKDNGFIAM
+528 FVKDDGFIAK
-538 NEWIKFGGV
+538 NEWIKHDGI

-560 CFIEGS
+560 CFIQGT
-566 YNNKKVWYF
+566 F
-575 LNEKCEMIIE
+575 NEKPCYYWIDENCKMVIE

-591 NNNTFLIK
+591 NNNTYLIK

-612 QAKWY
+612 QANYY

-625 KKNEWLCKDSNYY
+625 KKNEWLYKDSNYY
-638 YLKHD
+638 WLKFN
-643 GVMAFDETLFIEGK
+643 GIMASEETLFIEGK

-665 ICTNPSSGRDTK
+665 VCTNPEGRDTKNKE

>member
-1 MNNLEQ
+1 MQYIQHIEPKKVYINRDELIEIEAIEHDIKTRFIDFKFISINKVLDISHSLVEIYALNQKGNEIFNNLNIIDGPKGLARLELTDALLVPGTTEYMLKIRTENGGILSSNKFNL
-7 IVCQYY
+7 IVHPDLMVSNAIEGSNEYTV
-13 KDKDGNPMS
+13 
-22 YHIRRKHQISPKN
+22 
-35 FQIQLDGIPDEYK
+35 LD
-48 GIEVIEP
+48 
-55 NGFSRVYNSDEIKEN
+55 
-70 TYWVRDDGN
+70 
-79 VFFHNSMACKE
+79 
-90 VMLDYYSIG
+90 
-99 LPVVGVGRI
+99 
-108 YTLLDEEGNVIE
+108 
-120 TLEDILKKGQTVI
+120 
-133 EALKTMNDVIVAIDE
+133 EALKTVGNINATEVRSKENASNIVKITE
-148 LKTST
+148 K
-153 YEGIKVINTLDEKI
+153 LDYTAERVQ
-167 DEGYKLLVKLNSSEY
+167 DN
-182 VKRKEFDDAFK
+182 
-193 DMKNDFEKNKEDV
+193 
-206 NNEFKKNKDENILI
+206 
-220 NEKIHDVT
+220 T

-267 VQIQQLDKIGLTKL
+267 VQIKQLDKIGLTKL

-296 APAIIEK
+296 APKIIEK

-310 FKDGID
+310 YKDGID
-316 YSRLPSQETEWDT
+316 YSRLPSVEQEWDT

-370 YDYSNENNMSVNYL
+370 YDYTNENSMSVNYL

-397 STVATEKYL
+397 STTATETHL
-406 KDRIGKID
+406 QNRIGKID

-432 EELKPRYCLI
+432 EELQARYCLI

-449 KDIIKSFALKSIKF
+449 KDIIKNFALKCLKY

-470 DNNDMTVFKIT
+470 DNNDMTVFKIA
-481 RGVVYPC
+481 RGTIYPC

-495 LQFLDYWDGTY
+495 LQFLDYYSGRY
-506 KMTDSSGQ
+506 KMTNEAGC
-514 IATQGIYPYKTDYY
+514 IATKGIYHYKSDFY
-528 FVKDNGFIAM
+528 FVKDDGFIAK
-538 NEWIKFGGV
+538 NEWIKHDGI

-560 CFIEGS
+560 CFIEGT
-566 YNNKKVWYF
+566 F
-575 LNEKCEMIIE
+575 NEKPCYYWIDENCKMVIE

-591 NNNTFLIK
+591 NNNTYLIK

-612 QAKWY
+612 QANYY

-625 KKNEWLCKDSNYY
+625 KKNEWLYKDSNYY
-638 YLKHD
+638 WLKFN
-643 GVMAFDETLFIEGK
+643 GVMASEETLFIEGK

-665 ICTNPSSGRDTK
+665 VCTNPSAGRDTKNKE

>member
-1 MNNLEQ
+1 MQDIQHIEPKKVYINRDELIEIEAIEHDIKTRFIDFKFISINKVLDISHSLVEIYALNQKGNEIFNNLNIIDGPKGLARLELTDALLVPGTTEYMLKIRTENGGILSSNKFNL
-7 IVCQYY
+7 IVHPDLMTDNAIEGTNEYTA
-13 KDKDGNPMS
+13 
-22 YHIRRKHQISPKN
+22 
-35 FQIQLDGIPDEYK
+35 LD
-48 GIEVIEP
+48 
-55 NGFSRVYNSDEIKEN
+55 
-70 TYWVRDDGN
+70 
-79 VFFHNSMACKE
+79 
-90 VMLDYYSIG
+90 
-99 LPVVGVGRI
+99 
-108 YTLLDEEGNVIE
+108 
-120 TLEDILKKGQTVI
+120 
-133 EALKTMNDVIVAIDE
+133 EALKTIGNINATEVRSKENASNIAKITEKLDY
-148 LKTST
+148 TS
-153 YEGIKVINTLDEKI
+153 ERMQDN
-167 DEGYKLLVKLNSSEY
+167 
-182 VKRKEFDDAFK
+182 
-193 DMKNDFEKNKEDV
+193 
-206 NNEFKKNKDENILI
+206 
-220 NEKIHDVT
+220 T

-303 YRPDFIV
+303 YRPQYIV

-316 YSRLPSQETEWDT
+316 YSKLPSVEQGWDT

-348 VANDQQFKIGKNDY
+348 VANDQQFRIGKNDY

-370 YDYSNENNMSVNYL
+370 YDYTNENSMSVNYL

-397 STVATEKYL
+397 STTATEAHL
-406 KDRIGKID
+406 QNRIGKID

-432 EELKPRYCLI
+432 EELQARYCLI

-449 KDIIKSFALKSIKF
+449 KEIIKNFALKCLKY

-481 RGVVYPC
+481 RGAIYPC

-495 LQFLDYWDGTY
+495 LQFLDYYSGKY
-506 KMTDSSGQ
+506 KMTNEAGG
-514 IATQGIYPYKTDYY
+514 IATKGIYPYKSDFY
-528 FVKDNGFIAM
+528 FVKDDGFIAT
-538 NEWIKFGGV
+538 NEWIKHDGI
-547 DYHASSSG
+547 DYHAGATG

-560 CFIEGS
+560 CFIQGT
-566 YNNKKVWYF
+566 F
-575 LNEKCEMIIE
+575 NEKPCYYWMDENCKMVTG

-591 NNNTFLIK
+591 NNNTYIIK
-599 SNTLMAEEEFYEY
+599 SNTLMASAEFIEY
-612 QAKWY
+612 QQSWY
-617 YAGKGGAL
+617 YALETGAL
-625 KKNEWLCKDSNYY
+625 VKNDWVFKDSNYY
-638 YLKHD
+638 WMKPN
-643 GVMAFDETLFIEGK
+643 GVMASEETLFIEGK

-665 ICTNPSSGRDTK
+665 VCTNPSAGRDTKDK

>member
-1 MNNLEQ
+1 MQDIQHIEPKKVYINRDELIEVEAIEHDIKTRFIDFKFISINKVLDISHSLVEIYALNQKGNEIFNNLNIIDGPKGLARLELTDALLVPGTTEYMLKIRAENGGILSSNKFNL
-7 IVCQYY
+7 IVHP
-13 KDKDGNPMS
+13 DLMVGNAIEGS
-22 YHIRRKHQISPKN
+22 NEYTA
-35 FQIQLDGIPDEYK
+35 LD
-48 GIEVIEP
+48 
-55 NGFSRVYNSDEIKEN
+55 
-70 TYWVRDDGN
+70 
-79 VFFHNSMACKE
+79 
-90 VMLDYYSIG
+90 
-99 LPVVGVGRI
+99 
-108 YTLLDEEGNVIE
+108 
-120 TLEDILKKGQTVI
+120 
-133 EALKTMNDVIVAIDE
+133 EALKTIGNINATEVRSKENASNIVKITEKLDY
-148 LKTST
+148 TS
-153 YEGIKVINTLDEKI
+153 ERMQDN
-167 DEGYKLLVKLNSSEY
+167 
-182 VKRKEFDDAFK
+182 
-193 DMKNDFEKNKEDV
+193 
-206 NNEFKKNKDENILI
+206 
-220 NEKIHDVT
+220 T

-249 ADDGT
+249 SDDGT

-281 KYLFITHDHSDHVGN
+281 KYLFITHDHSDHIGN
-296 APAIIEK
+296 APKIIEK

-310 FKDGID
+310 YKDGID
-316 YSRLPSQETEWDT
+316 YSRLPSVEQEWDT

-370 YDYSNENNMSVNYL
+370 YDYTNENSMSVNYL

-397 STVATEKYL
+397 STVATETHL
-406 KDRIGKID
+406 QNRIGKID

-432 EELKPRYCLI
+432 EELQARYCLI

-449 KDIIKSFALKSIKF
+449 KDIIKNFALKCLKY

-470 DNNDMTVFKIT
+470 DNNDMTVFKIA
-481 RGVVYPC
+481 RGAIYPC

-495 LQFLDYWDGTY
+495 LQFLDYYSGKY
-506 KMTDSSGQ
+506 KMTNEAGG
-514 IATQGIYPYKTDYY
+514 IATKGIYPYKSDFY
-528 FVKDNGFIAM
+528 FVKDDGFIAK
-538 NEWIKFGGV
+538 NEWIKHDGI

-560 CFIEGS
+560 CFIEGT
-566 YNNKKVWYF
+566 F
-575 LNEKCEMIIE
+575 NEKPCYYWIDENCKMVIE

-591 NNNTFLIK
+591 NNNTYLIK

-612 QAKWY
+612 QANYY
-617 YAGKGGAL
+617 YASKGGAL
-625 KKNEWLCKDSNYY
+625 KKKEWLYKDSNYY
-638 YLKHD
+638 WLKFN
-643 GVMAFDETLFIEGK
+643 GVMASEETLFIEGK

-665 ICTNPSSGRDTK
+665 VCTNPEGRDTKSK

>member
-1 MNNLEQ
+1 MQDIQHIEPKKVYINRDELIEVEAIEHDIKTRFIDFKFISINKVLDISHSLVEIYALNQKGNEIFNNLNIIDGPKGLARLELTDALLVPGTTEYMLKIRAENGGILSSNKFNL
-7 IVCQYY
+7 IVHP
-13 KDKDGNPMS
+13 DLMVGNAIEGS
-22 YHIRRKHQISPKN
+22 NEYTA
-35 FQIQLDGIPDEYK
+35 LD
-48 GIEVIEP
+48 
-55 NGFSRVYNSDEIKEN
+55 
-70 TYWVRDDGN
+70 
-79 VFFHNSMACKE
+79 
-90 VMLDYYSIG
+90 
-99 LPVVGVGRI
+99 
-108 YTLLDEEGNVIE
+108 
-120 TLEDILKKGQTVI
+120 
-133 EALKTMNDVIVAIDE
+133 EALKTIGNINATEVRSKENASNIVKITEKLDY
-148 LKTST
+148 TS
-153 YEGIKVINTLDEKI
+153 ERMQDN
-167 DEGYKLLVKLNSSEY
+167 
-182 VKRKEFDDAFK
+182 
-193 DMKNDFEKNKEDV
+193 
-206 NNEFKKNKDENILI
+206 
-220 NEKIHDVT
+220 T

-281 KYLFITHDHSDHVGN
+281 KYFFATHDHSDHIGN

-397 STVATEKYL
+397 STVATETHL
-406 KDRIGKID
+406 QNRIGKID

-432 EELKPRYCLI
+432 EELQARYCLI

-449 KDIIKSFALKSIKF
+449 KDIIKNFALKCLKY

-481 RGVVYPC
+481 RGAIYPC

-495 LQFLDYWDGTY
+495 LQFLDYYSGKY
-506 KMTDSSGQ
+506 KMTNEAGG
-514 IATQGIYPYKTDYY
+514 IATKGIYPYKSDFY
-528 FVKDNGFIAM
+528 FVKDDGFIAT
-538 NEWIKFGGV
+538 NEWIKHDGI

-560 CFIEGS
+560 CFIQGT
-566 YNNKKVWYF
+566 F
-575 LNEKCEMIIE
+575 NEKPCYYWMDENCKMVIE

-591 NNNTFLIK
+591 NNNTYLIK

-612 QAKWY
+612 QANYY

-625 KKNEWLCKDSNYY
+625 KKNEWLYKDSNYY
-638 YLKHD
+638 WMKHN
-643 GVMAFDETLFIEGK
+643 GVMASEETLFIEGK

-665 ICTNPSSGRDTK
+665 VCTNPSAGRDTKNKE